1 MRKFSISDKLILAS
15 LFLSIVTII
24 IVASYSFYNARQ
36 AILDRTFDQLTSVR
50 VVKSN
55 LLENFFLNRMEEAQ
69 LISTSKDI
77 REVAHQINQIY
88 ESVNLIT
95 LNDIL
100 VKIDKDFVVE
110 ISNNHYTNISVVG
123 NNNRILH
130 LKSSQLSNI
139 KTYKEFETLWN
150 NTILSNTPII
160 TDLTK
165 KDSLSQPIITIS
177 TKITGESNE
186 VIGMIVFELSHKS
199 IDAIMLEYDKSTGFG
214 TSGESYLVGHD
225 LLMRSSSRFQEN
237 SVLSTI
243 VKTEAVEQAFNS
255 ITGTKIINDY
265 RGIKVLS
272 SYGKINVPNL
282 DWIILAE
289 IDFEEAT
296 IPIYRIRNEIVFI
309 SIFIFSLVLFV
320 VYILSKRITFPI
332 QRLNHAAREIG
343 EGNMDVEIMHN
354 LKDEIGDLT
363 DTFNEMIHQLKD
375 KTEELNLERIKSIS
389 SLYDGQEIERQR
401 LSRELHDSLGQQILA
416 IKMKLEQAYY
426 DDNQYKEIL
435 NEAIDLS
442 SLTAQE
448 IRNISNNL
456 SPAVLSE
463 FGLETALN
471 NLIRE
476 LISITN
482 MEVELNSG
490 VPDNLE
496 SKQETY
502 VFRICQEALNNI
514 IKYSE
519 ATKVE
524 IHIGVKDETL
534 FINISDNGRG
544 FEINDKHLT
553 KGNGLSNMKERAN
566 LLNGSFCVNSES
578 GHGTH
583 ICIGIPLN
591 IKTKNND

>member
-24 IVASYSFYNARQ
+24 IVASYSFYFARQ
-36 AILDRTFDQLTSVR
+36 AILERTFDQLTSVR
-50 VVKSN
+50 VVKTN
-55 LLENFFLNRMEEAQ
+55 LLEDFFLNRMEEAQ
-69 LISTSKDI
+69 LICTSKDI
-77 REVAHQINQIY
+77 RDVTYQINQDSG
-88 ESVNLIT
+88 SVNLTI
-95 LNDIL
+95 LDNKL
-100 VKIDKDFVVE
+100 VKIDNAFLNE

-123 NNNRILH
+123 NNNHILH
-130 LKSSQLSNI
+130 LKYSQFSNI
-139 KTYKEFETLWN
+139 ETNNEYQSLWS
-150 NTILSNTPII
+150 NTILSETPII

-165 KDSLSQPIITIS
+165 RDSLSQPIITIS
-177 TKITGESNE
+177 SKITSESND
-186 VIGMIVFELSHKS
+186 VIGMIIFELSHNS

-243 VKTEAVEQAFNS
+243 VKTEAVERAFKGN
-255 ITGTKIINDY
+255 TGTKIIDDY
-265 RGIKVLS
+265 RGVKVLS

-296 IPIYRIRNEIVFI
+296 IPIYRTRNEIVFI
-309 SIFIFSLVLFV
+309 SIFIFLLVLIV

-343 EGNMDVEIMHN
+343 EGNLDVEIKHN
-354 LKDEIGDLT
+354 LNDEIGDLT

-375 KTEELNLERIKSIS
+375 KTEELNLERIKRLS

-426 DDNQYKEIL
+426 DDNEYKEIL
-435 NEAIDLS
+435 NETIELS
-442 SLTAQE
+442 SSTAKE

-463 FGLETALN
+463 FGLETAIN

-476 LISITN
+476 LINITGID
-482 MEVELNSG
+482 VELISEI
-490 VPDNLE
+490 PDDLE

-502 VFRICQEALNNI
+502 VFRICQEAINNI
-514 IKYSE
+514 TKYSN
-519 ATKVE
+519 ASKVS
-524 IHIGVKDETL
+524 IHFSVKNNTL
-534 FINISDNGRG
+534 FIDISDNGEG
-544 FEINDKHLT
+544 FEINDNHLT
-553 KGNGLSNMKERAN
+553 KGNGLSNMKERAH
-566 LLNGSFCVNSES
+566 LLNGSFCVNSEP

-583 ICIGIPLN
+583 ICISIPLN
-591 IKTKNND
+591 LKQ